1 MKNSTL
7 YKLCSQNNWFT
18 HGTSLQYRRMFDLNA
33 DGVLKLNKSDY
44 ALDALARI
52 IWICSDESISYDN
65 IKDTLF
71 VAENE
76 EMGLEKTYSIDE
88 LTGTALEKALAETKE
103 AEFDNEDVDR
113 QTLIDYNRMTGC
125 RYDVLGEFISYS
137 WRRDCERL

>member
-7 YKLCSQNNWFT
+7 YKLCSLNNWFT

-76 EMGLEKTYSIDE
+76 EMGLYFIQDPD
-88 LTGTALEKALAETKE
+88 GYWLEI
-103 AEFDNEDVDR
+103 VP
-113 QTLIDYNRMTGC
+113 
-125 RYDVLGEFISYS
+125 
-137 WRRDCERL
+137 ER

>member
-52 IWICSDESISYDN
+52 IWICSDESISYGQYQRYSFRRR
-65 IKDTLF
+65 KRR
-71 VAENE
+71 NE
-76 EMGLEKTYSIDE
+76 P
-88 LTGTALEKALAETKE
+88 
-103 AEFDNEDVDR
+103 
-113 QTLIDYNRMTGC
+113 
-125 RYDVLGEFISYS
+125 
-137 WRRDCERL
+137 

>member
-1 MKNSTL
+1 MP
-7 YKLCSQNNWFT
+7 WT
-18 HGTSLQYRRMFDLNA
+18 HWHESLGF
-33 DGVLKLNKSDY
+33 
-44 ALDALARI
+44 ALTNLSAM
-52 IWICSDESISYDN
+52 DN

-76 EMGLEKTYSIDE
+76 EMSLEKTYSIDE

-125 RYDVLGEFISYS
+125 RCNDLGEFISHRS
-137 WRRDCERL
+137 

>member
-1 MKNSTL
+1 MPWHES
-7 YKLCSQNNWFT
+7 F
-18 HGTSLQYRRMFDLNA
+18 GF
-33 DGVLKLNKSDY
+33 
-44 ALDALARI
+44 ALTNLSAMT
-52 IWICSDESISYDN
+52 N

-76 EMGLEKTYSIDE
+76 EVGLEKTYSIDE
-88 LTGTALEKALAETKE
+88 LTGAALEKALAETKE

-137 WRRDCERL
+137 

>member
-18 HGTSLQYRRMFDLNA
+18 HGTSQQYRRMFDLNA
-33 DGVLKLNKSDY
+33 DGVLKLNKSEY
-44 ALDALARI
+44 TLYALARI

-76 EMGLEKTYSIDE
+76 EMGLEKTFSIDE
-88 LTGTALEKALAETKE
+88 LTGAALEKALAETKE

-113 QTLIDYNRMTGC
+113 QTLIDYNNMTRTLYTRDGNFVE
-125 RYDVLGEFISYS
+125 YD
-137 WRRDCERL
+137 

>member
-65 IKDTLF
+65 IKDMNIL
-71 VAENE
+71 VRRNRLSGRE
-76 EMGLEKTYSIDE
+76 ETVCPVEWKP
-88 LTGTALEKALAETKE
+88 
-103 AEFDNEDVDR
+103 
-113 QTLIDYNRMTGC
+113 
-125 RYDVLGEFISYS
+125 
-137 WRRDCERL
+137 